1 MHDEDD
7 EIARALH
14 RLHAGGWSVGD
25 ATCSG
30 PGGIRYVVTGSN
42 GENMI
47 WRDDVLR
54 GVMSGARPD
63 RGRRDVAGVASAGAG
78 IGERSEMMETTLPRP
93 RRGARAGG
101 GGGRFASEEGSGRGI
116 VSR

>member
-47 WRDDVLR
+47 WRDVLR
-54 GVMSGARPD
+54 GMAACARPGLG
-63 RGRRDVAGVASAGAG
+63 GRYVAGSAMAGAG
-78 IGERSEMMETTLPRP
+78 RGERSEMMETTLPRP